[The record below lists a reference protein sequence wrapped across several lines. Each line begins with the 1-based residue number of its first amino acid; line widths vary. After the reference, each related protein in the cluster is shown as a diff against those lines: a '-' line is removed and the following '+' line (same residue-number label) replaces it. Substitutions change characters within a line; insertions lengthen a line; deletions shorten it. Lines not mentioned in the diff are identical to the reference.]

1 MKFTPGK
8 WIADRHICGD
18 GWRVFVQHTAEN
30 DQHDAICD
38 IETWQSDEQTKAN
51 AFLIAASKKLL
62 ACCKLALPLLQEY
75 RERVIK
81 GEITGHLLTAD
92 YEATRDMEAAIA
104 AAERG
109 E

>member
-1 MKFTPGK
+1 MKWKTGTQRTINSYPQMLNVTEIVGDNGEIIAVAIYNDGK
-8 WIADRHICGD
+8 DS
-18 GWRVFVQHTAEN
+18 QN
-30 DQHDAICD
+30 
-38 IETWQSDEQTKAN
+38 KN
-51 AFLIAASKKLL
+51 ARLVAAAPDLL

-92 YEATRDMEAAIA
+92 YGPTRDMEAAIA
-104 AAERG
+104 AAEGR